1 MPRRYYAYEDY
12 QFIPD
17 SAQSLNA
24 FITVVAIVVAISQL
38 LFIFN
43 LIYSLFRG
51 KPSGGNPWR
60 ANSLEWLTPDT
71 PPKHGNW
78 GESMPVV
85 HRWAYDYGVPEAE
98 LDFVP
103 QTTSGDVVPVHE
115 SDLDE

>member
-1 MPRRYYAYEDY
+1 
-12 QFIPD
+12 
-17 SAQSLNA
+17 
-24 FITVVAIVVAISQL
+24 VVAIVVAISQL

-85 HRWAYDYGVPEAE
+85 HRWAYDYSVPGYEQ
-98 LDFVP
+98 DFLP
-103 QTTSGDVVPVHE
+103 QNFVDDKKAGDV
-115 SDLDE
+115 